1 MKYLLSTNKLKGE
14 LLFEYGEDGIIA
26 EFTCQAKLTE
36 EQLIWLSKNF
46 PVTESTLISQ
56 SKRFGWQL
64 KKIEEDL
71 SFESFW
77 ERYNHKVGNKK
88 RAERLWNQLSKKEK
102 AKAMAFLKRY
112 ESYLNQNPGI
122 AKLYPETYLNQ
133 QRWNN

>member
-1 MKYLLSTNKLKGE
+1 
-14 LLFEYGEDGIIA
+14 
-26 EFTCQAKLTE
+26 
-36 EQLIWLSKNF
+36 
-46 PVTESTLISQ
+46 LISQ